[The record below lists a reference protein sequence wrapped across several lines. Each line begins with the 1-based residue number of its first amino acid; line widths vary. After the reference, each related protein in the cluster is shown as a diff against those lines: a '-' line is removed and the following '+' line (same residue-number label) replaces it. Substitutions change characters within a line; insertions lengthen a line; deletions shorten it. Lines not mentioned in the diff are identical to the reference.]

1 MHELTLTLADEAS
14 AWNGPAWV
22 LIVIVLS
29 FLLSGASSL
38 GVALIL
44 YRNKQVD
51 DRLHRGDEK
60 FDNLTAEQATIAV
73 AAAIQNGEV
82 RQAMYRDFV
91 TRSEFEKHTTRMAAF
106 ETETL
111 KSMSRV
117 ETKLDL
123 LLKQREVV
131 KHDA

>member
-1 MHELTLTLADEAS
+1 MHALTLTLADDAS

-22 LIVIVLS
+22 LVIIVLS
-29 FLLSGASSL
+29 FLLSGVSSL
-38 GVALIL
+38 GVGLIL

-60 FDNLTAEQATIAV
+60 FEALTAEQATIAV
-73 AAAIQNGEV
+73 DAAMKNGEV
-82 RQAMYRDFV
+82 QKVMYRDFV
-91 TRSEFEKHTTRMAAF
+91 TRAEFEKHTTRMAAF

-111 KSMSRV
+111 KGMSRV

-123 LLKQREVV
+123 LLKREEGR
-131 KHDA
+131 HGA

>member
-1 MHELTLTLADEAS
+1 MHGLTLTLGNATTD
-14 AWNGPAWV
+14 WNGPAWV
-22 LIVIVLS
+22 LVVIVLS

-38 GVALIL
+38 GVGLIL

-51 DRLHRGDEK
+51 DRLERGDAK
-60 FDNLTAEQATIAV
+60 FDALNAEQATIAV
-73 AAAIQNGEV
+73 SAAIQNGEV

-91 TRSEFEKHTTRMAAF
+91 TRDEFSKHTTRMASF

-111 KSMSRV
+111 KGMSRV

-123 LLKQREVV
+123 LIHREGNRGT
-131 KHDA
+131 